1 MIKIITSRIDSQ
13 ELAEL
18 CRAHFKTMVKF
29 VVDIE
34 RGEMALGGE
43 LHADAEALLLA
54 QGSRQSDLWGG
65 NFYPWNAPEERV
77 EFTSFINIRPAD
89 DNASMEILD
98 EGARRRVIRLVQE
111 LLLSPEENIPGA
123 PQ

>member
-43 LHADAEALLLA
+43 LHADAEALLLT
-54 QGSRQSDLWGG
+54 QGSRQSDVWGG
-65 NFYPWNAPEERV
+65 NFYPWNMPEERI

-98 EGARRRVIRLVQE
+98 EGARRRVIRLVEE

>member
-1 MIKIITSRIDSQ
+1 M
-13 ELAEL
+13 
-18 CRAHFKTMVKF
+18 
-29 VVDIE
+29 
-34 RGEMALGGE
+34 
-43 LHADAEALLLA
+43 
-54 QGSRQSDLWGG
+54 
-65 NFYPWNAPEERV
+65 PEERI

-98 EGARRRVIRLVQE
+98 EGARRRVIRLVEE